1 MYGELSY
8 TPHPLDERRL
18 DLGPWQAFERSLAR
32 FLQHGGYKDVKVVG
46 GTGDGGA
53 DIVASLNGKRCLVQA
68 KYRSSGSV
76 GKDAVKEA
84 YDAMWL
90 YEAETAIAATNIR
103 FSKEAKSFCQ
113 DKINA
118 GFDIKLWDRDFLL
131 QYSKELNEES
141 AAKINLRNYQNEA
154 VETVLNS
161 YLNNNK
167 KSFITLATGLG
178 KTVIASTILSEI
190 IKIKPDAKILVLA
203 HMNDLVKQLEQSS
216 WPQLMSTTHTHL
228 WADGEKPAFEDG
240 VTFAT
245 WQSLN
250 SAVENGLYLKN
261 MFDVIIVDEAHHAAS
276 PSFVKLINELNAS
289 FLFGLTATPW
299 RGDGFSLRPIFGDP
313 VFSMDIVEGMQ
324 KGFLADVDYKM
335 FVDGIDWEDISSL
348 SKQGLTVKDL
358 NTKLLM
364 PERDLGIIETIQST
378 IKEIKEPRVLVFCRS
393 IVHAERLKNYFA
405 QYDIPAGILH
415 SDISRSDRFLTLTNF
430 RNGNLSVLISI
441 EMLNEG
447 IDVPEVNMVVFARVT
462 HSRRIFLQ
470 QLGRGLR
477 LTENKKSVIVLDFVA
492 DVRRIAAA
500 VEMNKEAKKYIGETE
515 IIRYPDGEIV
525 NFSSQSGSF
534 FHEYLA
540 DMANISDLDEDSKL
554 QFPPV

>member
-1 MYGELSY
+1 
-8 TPHPLDERRL
+8 
-18 DLGPWQAFERSLAR
+18 
-32 FLQHGGYKDVKVVG
+32 
-46 GTGDGGA
+46 
-53 DIVASLNGKRCLVQA
+53 
-68 KYRSSGSV
+68 
-76 GKDAVKEA
+76 
-84 YDAMWL
+84 
-90 YEAETAIAATNIR
+90 
-103 FSKEAKSFCQ
+103 
-113 DKINA
+113 
-118 GFDIKLWDRDFLL
+118 
-131 QYSKELNEES
+131 
-141 AAKINLRNYQNEA
+141 
-154 VETVLNS
+154 
-161 YLNNNK
+161 
-167 KSFITLATGLG
+167 
-178 KTVIASTILSEI
+178 
-190 IKIKPDAKILVLA
+190 
-203 HMNDLVKQLEQSS
+203 MNDLIKQLEQSS
-216 WPQLMSTTHTHL
+216 WPQLLSSTHTHL
-228 WADGEKPAFEDG
+228 WADGEKPSFEDG

-245 WQSLN
+245 WQSIN
-250 SAVENGLYLKN
+250 SARENGYHIKN
-261 MFDVIIVDEAHHAAS
+261 RFDVVIVDEAHHAAS
-276 PSFVKLINELNAS
+276 PSFVVLLKELDPV

-299 RGDGFSLRPIFGDP
+299 RGDGYSLKPIFGDP

-335 FVDGIDWEDISSL
+335 FIDGIDWEDIRNL

-364 PERDLGIIETIQST
+364 PERDLGIIKTIQASMNET
-378 IKEIKEPRVLVFCRS
+378 KEPRVLVFCRS

-415 SDISRSDRFLTLTNF
+415 SEISRSDRFLTLTNF
-430 RNGNLSVLISI
+430 RNGVLKVLISI

-477 LTENKKSVIVLDFVA
+477 LSENKTSVKVLDFVA
-492 DVRRIAAA
+492 DVRRLAAA
-500 VEMNKEAKKYIGETE
+500 VEMNNEAKKYIGETE

-525 NFSSQSGSF
+525 NFSSHSGSF